1 MGISI
6 EDRFSRLG
14 THSPVTIDPS
24 RLLDAGIP
32 GGLNLASFANDAFN
46 QAIQL
51 FDTIVSFNLP
61 TVPVVRDFT
70 EPLFTGGVFT
80 TGAVP
85 IAPPDPVIP
94 GLAPVTAPQFSAA
107 SFFIPPPPVAPPD
120 IAAPNVRDLVPP
132 AFSGAAFV
140 QPSFLGTIPAA
151 ASFPASPAVPSLATI
166 TVGAVDPAPV
176 LTAILPSIVQP
187 TPPADFTGVVPIIDT
202 LQPIILPAQPDD
214 TLPTAPTLEQIVLP
228 ASPVIITP
236 SFDAVLVG
244 SPADPTAVFTFNQTV
259 FQDTLLDAVK
269 TKLNFWLDN
278 NQTGLSDAIYQA
290 IWQRA
295 REREDGISLQAREE
309 SFEEFAARGFS
320 LPPGA
325 LVKRNQEII
334 QGNQNK
340 SSSLSREQ
348 AIKQAEM
355 EVDNVRYAMTE
366 ASRLEVALIDNHLQ
380 TERLGF
386 DIART
391 TVDLALQLF
400 AAQVNRYNADVSA
413 FRTRAEVFKV
423 LLEGEVL
430 KLDVFRAELEG
441 EKIKGEINT
450 QKIDNYRAQI
460 DAVLATFE
468 LFKSQLEASR
478 FVIDSNRLLIDK
490 FSAEI
495 EGFATE
501 ARAAAIATDIYS
513 SRINAEKLK
522 IDSFSSEVD
531 AFQAQ
536 TNAYSALVQAK
547 ATAKGQEIEVERFK
561 IESFRAEIDAV
572 RGQIDALVAQLQSD
586 TSVFDS
592 QVGRFSAESG
602 AETGRFSSEVDKFRG
617 DTDAYR
623 AQIDRD
629 VGAATI
635 EVDTARVNNDKFD
648 SKTKSYAAQ
657 VDAEGRRFA
666 GEVDKF
672 EADITGFTA
681 VSQRD
686 VDSARILVDSS
697 NARAAIYDAQV
708 RGFIGETQ
716 AESARYGAEA
726 DLFRA
731 RIQAFE
737 AKGRQDVDAA
747 RVSVEHLVG
756 QLNLLSE
763 RVLAGARIAGQL
775 GSAALATFN
784 FSNVVSNSASFSQ
797 SNSNSNSSST
807 AANTMIQDSFSTAHI
822 ETCSCD

>member
-1 MGISI
+1 MASV
-6 EDRFSRLG
+6 FSRF
-14 THSPVTIDPS
+14 TSDTPFQPVTIDPS
-24 RLLDAGIP
+24 LLLDAGIP
-32 GGLNLASFANDAFN
+32 GGLDLSSFANDAFN

-51 FDTIVSFNLP
+51 FDTIVSFSL
-61 TVPVVRDFT
+61 PVVPNIRDFP

-85 IAPPDPVIP
+85 VAPADPVIP
-94 GLAPVTAPQFSAA
+94 GLASITAPQFSAA
-107 SFFIPPPPVAPPD
+107 SFFIPPPPVAPAD
-120 IAAPNVRDLVPP
+120 IASPNVRDLVPP

-140 QPSFLGTIPAA
+140 QPSFLGTIPAQA
-151 ASFPASPAVPSLATI
+151 TFPASPDVPSLATI
-166 TVGAVDPAPV
+166 TVDAVDPAPV
-176 LTAILPSIVQP
+176 LTALLPSIVQP
-187 TPPADFTGVVPIIDT
+187 TPPADFTNVAPVIDT
-202 LQPIILPAQPDD
+202 LQPIVLPASPDD

-228 ASPVIITP
+228 ASPVVITP
-236 SFDAVLVG
+236 TFDAVLVG
-244 SPADPTAVFTFNQTV
+244 SPADPTAVFAFTQTV
-259 FQDTLLDAVK
+259 FTDTLLDAVK
-269 TKLNFWLDN
+269 TKLAFWLGD

-325 LVKRNQEII
+325 LVRRNQEII
-334 QGNQNK
+334 QGNQDK

-413 FRTRAEVFKV
+413 FRTEAEVFKV

-468 LFKSQLEASR
+468 LFKSQLEAAR

-513 SRINAEKLK
+513 SRIDAEKLK

-536 TNAYSALVQAK
+536 TGAYQALVQAK
-547 ATAKGQEIEVERFK
+547 ATAKGQEIDVERFK

-572 RGQIDALVAQLQSD
+572 RGQIEALVAQLQSD
-586 TSVFDS
+586 TNVFQA

-602 AETGRFSSEVDKFRG
+602 AEANRFGSEVDKFRG

-629 VGAATI
+629 VGAAGI

-657 VDAEGRRFA
+657 IDAEIGRFS
-666 GEVDKF
+666 GEVNRF

-697 NARAAIYDAQV
+697 NARAAIYDAQI

-716 AESARYGAEA
+716 AESSRYGAEA

-731 RIQAFE
+731 RISAFE
-737 AKGRQDVDAA
+737 AKGRQDVDSA

-763 RVLAGARIAGQL
+763 RVIAGARIAGQL

-797 SNSNSNSSST
+797 ANSKSDSTNNSLLITDNRNTSTSS
-807 AANTMIQDSFSTAHI
+807 I
-822 ETCSCD
+822 ETCPCD